1 MLAVFQEV
9 AKAVR
14 NQTVGHLATFDL
26 MYDGISAS
34 IRGDM
39 QTTIKMAE
47 RQLEGLEIRILKAL
61 FLLKW
66 VRDFK
71 ATPRNVAILL
81 LPLTIDVGLA
91 GGRALGV
98 FGLARGPWSAPSFG
112 NLLRA
117 ADGLGAREGLL
128 HARTP
133 AATSQL
139 GLPG

>member
-14 NQTVGHLATFDL
+14 DEEVGRLATFDL
-26 MYDGISAS
+26 MYDGIAAS

-47 RQLEGLEIRILKAL
+47 RQLGEGIPLRILKAL

-66 VRDFK
+66 VREFK

-81 LPLTIDVGLA
+81 IDRPDIDIRAHEKAV
-91 GGRALGV
+91 REALGCWK
-98 FGLARGPWSAPSFG
+98 ANPISSAMAIS
-112 NLLRA
+112 
-117 ADGLGAREGLL
+117 
-128 HARTP
+128 
-133 AATSQL
+133 TSS
-139 GLPG
+139 

>member
-14 NQTVGHLATFDL
+14 NEEVGRLATFDL

-39 QTTIKMAE
+39 QTSSPSRWPS
-47 RQLEGLEIRILKAL
+47 RQLGEGMPIRILKAL

-66 VRDFK
+66 VREFK

-81 LPLTIDVGLA
+81 IDRPDILTSAQHEKAVREALA
-91 GGRALGV
+91 L
-98 FGLARGPWSAPSFG
+98 FGKPVLSPAKWRS
-112 NLLRA
+112 LRVPY
-117 ADGLGAREGLL
+117 R
-128 HARTP
+128 H
-133 AATSQL
+133 
-139 GLPG
+139 